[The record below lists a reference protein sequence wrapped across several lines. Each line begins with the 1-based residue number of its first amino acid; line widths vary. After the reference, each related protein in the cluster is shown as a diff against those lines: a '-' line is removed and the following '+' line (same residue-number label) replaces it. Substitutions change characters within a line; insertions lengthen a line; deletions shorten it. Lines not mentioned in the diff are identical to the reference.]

1 MKKKVQGKLLTL
13 GLGVLLMVSVV
24 PSMGTAETESED
36 TSFILGLPG
45 VSISWLSTLDPVA
58 WQMGAEFAIHSVVAE
73 HLADYR
79 YVSDDS
85 DAVEL
90 VPRLATSWEY
100 TDSVTLVVNLREGV
114 TFTDGTPMNAT
125 TIKWNWDRIMNLAT
139 NYRWQMTVAMMYWMD
154 SDVFRAVEGVDLD
167 WLPAGEM
174 VLCLNNTEVISEYV
188 LQFNLNIPFDFTEI
202 AFPSSGMMS
211 PIAHA
216 DFFNA
221 IMLQDNSA
229 GGPTVANWTWDQGLV
244 GTGPYKFIGKD
255 DAAEEVRMQV
265 NPDWW
270 GERPSITNYT
280 MKYFTDAAAATTALI
295 AGDIDGVASPD
306 LDMLEGASDANI
318 TLNSNPPQLS
328 AIYIAMYETVDI
340 AVREALNYALD
351 SQYFIDEV
359 YDGHGANSTG
369 ALFPGQTYQNDAVNP
384 PAYDLAYA
392 RQVMIDAGLT
402 AGSGLDAS
410 SSDDEWRAV
419 ADGTTPL
426 DSYTLG
432 YIPFSQDWVVVVKD
446 AARNI
451 GVNLTLALQDDAIFW
466 DSLWNKTACQEDWDM
481 YTSAMGLWPNAE
493 STFLL
498 MWIPGAFFSES
509 VPDEGD
515 TEITGWINAFLAT
528 DPTETSTR
536 QEYADLIVDKMN
548 NELYYFL
555 WLPVE
560 YSNFGM
566 TEEWDWS
573 HAYLFF
579 PEEVRL
585 VGEDRSTDG
594 GNQIPGYSLFSLTFA
609 SFLAIAVFAQRKFTS
624 KKK

>member
-1 MKKKVQGKLLTL
+1 
-13 GLGVLLMVSVV
+13 
-24 PSMGTAETESED
+24 
-36 TSFILGLPG
+36 
-45 VSISWLSTLDPVA
+45 
-58 WQMGAEFAIHSVVAE
+58 
-73 HLADYR
+73 
-79 YVSDDS
+79 
-85 DAVEL
+85 
-90 VPRLATSWEY
+90 
-100 TDSVTLVVNLREGV
+100 
-114 TFTDGTPMNAT
+114 
-125 TIKWNWDRIMNLAT
+125 
-139 NYRWQMTVAMMYWMD
+139 
-154 SDVFRAVEGVDLD
+154 
-167 WLPAGEM
+167 
-174 VLCLNNTEVISEYV
+174 
-188 LQFNLNIPFDFTEI
+188 
-202 AFPSSGMMS
+202 
-211 PIAHA
+211 
-216 DFFNA
+216 
-221 IMLQDNSA
+221 
-229 GGPTVANWTWDQGLV
+229 
-244 GTGPYKFIGKD
+244 
-255 DAAEEVRMQV
+255 
-265 NPDWW
+265 
-270 GERPSITNYT
+270 
-280 MKYFTDAAAATTALI
+280 
-295 AGDIDGVASPD
+295 
-306 LDMLEGASDANI
+306 
-318 TLNSNPPQLS
+318 
-328 AIYIAMYETVDI
+328 
-340 AVREALNYALD
+340 
-351 SQYFIDEV
+351 
-359 YDGHGANSTG
+359 
-369 ALFPGQTYQNDAVNP
+369 
-384 PAYDLAYA
+384 
-392 RQVMIDAGLT
+392 MIDAGLT

-426 DSYTLG
+426 DSYTLA